1 MSRSVLFVLLV
12 GLLGMGILLSG
23 CAINPATGQ
32 RQLSFISEGREIQ
45 MGRDADPQIVEALGL
60 YPDSA
65 VQRYVR
71 NLGEELAAVSERPG
85 LPWTFRV
92 LDDPTVNA
100 FALPGGFIYITR
112 GILSHLTSEAQ
123 LAGVLG
129 HEIGHVTARHS
140 VNQMSR
146 QQLFQVGLL
155 AGMVLSSRVRSA
167 GDYLGGGLQL
177 LSLKFGRD
185 DETQSDQLG
194 IRYMGRL
201 GYDPRELAGV
211 MRMLERT
218 GEAQTGGG
226 QVPEWLS
233 THPNPGN
240 RVRRINEIV
249 AASGED
255 LTGSTIARNAFLRRL
270 DDMMFGAN
278 PREGFFDGFVFH
290 HPDLRF
296 RIDFPVGWATTN
308 GKSSVQAGPSSG
320 EAAMSLT
327 LGEGS
332 PRAAL
337 DDFATL
343 EGVTMGRAR
352 TDDVNGI
359 SAAQASFSAGSGGG
373 DELRG
378 SVLFVSHGG
387 TTYRI
392 LGYSTAARW
401 SAYQR
406 VVEGALRSF
415 REETD
420 RDVLSVQPA
429 RLDIVNV
436 GESLSAAAFLDLF
449 PSSVSLEVLTLINQV
464 EAGEDFPAGSLAKRV
479 EGGR

>member
-1 MSRSVLFVLLV
+1 MSRSVLSVSLA
-12 GLLGMGILLSG
+12 LLGMGILLSG

-32 RQLSFISEGREIQ
+32 RQLSFIGEGREIQ
-45 MGRDADPQIVEALGL
+45 MGRHADPQIVESLGL

-71 NLGEELAAVSERPG
+71 GLGEELAAVSERPG

-92 LDDPTVNA
+92 LDDATVNA

-123 LAGVLG
+123 LVGVLG

-146 QQLFQVGLL
+146 QQLTQGLLL

-167 GDYLGGGLQL
+167 GDYLGGGLQV

-218 GEAQTGGG
+218 SASQTGGG

-233 THPNPGN
+233 THPDPGN

-249 AASGED
+249 TASGED
-255 LTGSTIARNAFLRRL
+255 LTGSTVARNPFLRRL

-278 PREGFFDGFVFH
+278 PREGFFDGSVFH

-296 RIDFPVGWATTN
+296 RIDFPMGWATAN
-308 GKSSVQAGPSSG
+308 GKSSVQAVPSSRD
-320 EAAMSLT
+320 AAMSLT

-337 DDFATL
+337 DDFASL
-343 EGVTMGRAR
+343 EGISVGRAR

-359 SAAQASFSAGSGGG
+359 SAAQASFSAGSGEG

-387 TTYRI
+387 TTYRV
-392 LGYSTAARW
+392 LGYSTAGRW
-401 SAYQR
+401 SDYQR
-406 VVEGALRSF
+406 VVERALGSF
-415 REETD
+415 RKETD

-429 RLDIVNV
+429 RLSIVSV
-436 GESLSAAAFLDLF
+436 GESLSGAAFLDRF
-449 PSSVSLEVLTLINQV
+449 PSSVSLETLTLINQI
-464 EAGEDFPAGSLAKRV
+464 EAGEEFPAGSLAKRV